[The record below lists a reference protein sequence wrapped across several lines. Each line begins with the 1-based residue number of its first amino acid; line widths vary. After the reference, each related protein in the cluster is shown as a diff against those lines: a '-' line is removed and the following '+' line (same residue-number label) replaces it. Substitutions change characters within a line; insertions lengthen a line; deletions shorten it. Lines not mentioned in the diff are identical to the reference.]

1 MKKLIIA
8 LMSSIAISSVQAQE
22 LSVIGH
28 GFSKH
33 LDNHNFRERN
43 YGIGLRLETDDFGMQ
58 VGNYNNSNRRNST
71 YFGVD
76 WSPYKTKL
84 TGCLNLEAGPYYGVA
99 TGYKYDVTPMIGLQS
114 SIKCDN
120 VFARVRLMPDPFY
133 NSKAVGAIEIGVVL
147 KKF

>member
-8 LMSSIAISSVQAQE
+8 LLSSIAISSVQAQE
-22 LSVIGH
+22 ISVVGH

-33 LDNHNFRERN
+33 LDNHNFNEKN
-43 YGIGLRLETDDFGMQ
+43 YGIGLRLDMDEFGAQ
-58 VGNYNNSNRRNST
+58 VGNYHNSIRRNST

-76 WSPYKTKL
+76 WSPFKANIS
-84 TGCLNLEAGPYYGVA
+84 GCLNLHAGAYYGVV

-133 NSKAVGAIEIGVVL
+133 NSKAVGAIEVGVVL
-147 KKF
+147 KRF